1 MKKIIMIVIAVLAVF
16 VLTGCKDDSLHSKY
30 PGLKPGQKVVIDIK
44 HDGKWDYEHTVTVDE
59 DGTYAESYVAV
70 EPK

>member
-30 PGLKPGQKVVIDIK
+30 PGLKPGQKLSLMSNMMVNGIMSI
-44 HDGKWDYEHTVTVDE
+44 
-59 DGTYAESYVAV
+59 
-70 EPK
+70 PLL